1 MLICKYR
8 KASEEFNEIV
18 YTIEGDI
25 IYCDLTWEDQDI
37 YSAYEEETPEELIE
51 KIKCK
56 VNRANE
62 AIAPI
67 RKLW

>member
-37 YSAYEEETPEELIE
+37 YSAYEEETPEELLSVANAVRLPQ
-51 KIKCK
+51 
-56 VNRANE
+56 VNCE
-62 AIAPI
+62 SE
-67 RKLW
+67 